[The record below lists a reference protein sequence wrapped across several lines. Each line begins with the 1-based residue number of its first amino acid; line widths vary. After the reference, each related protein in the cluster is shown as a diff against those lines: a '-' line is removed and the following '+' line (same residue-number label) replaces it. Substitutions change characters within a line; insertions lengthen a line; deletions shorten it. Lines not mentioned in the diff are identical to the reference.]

1 MKKILVIISAVIV
14 AAACAA
20 PPTNREAAPANANV
34 ATAPSP
40 AAVTEADAIAKEK
53 AVWDTIKNKD
63 YEAFG
68 NMLDEGQV
76 EVTGEAV
83 NDKAAS
89 IANVKVF
96 EPSDVNF
103 SDWKFLSIDKDAF
116 VVSYTVSY
124 KGKYKGKDFPP
135 ESAHASSAWV
145 NRAGKWLAK
154 YHQECPVKAAM
165 PPPARPAE
173 KAKAAAPPAASP
185 VMAAAGPDPIAN
197 EKMIWDFLKNKNYDA
212 FAANLASDAIEVEPD
227 GVFDKAGSV
236 KGVSQVDLSK
246 AVVSDFQSVKLDD
259 DASLVVYM
267 VKTPGGL
274 APNGARHATIWANRA
289 GKWLAVFHHGG
300 TPVTKPGAMPET
312 KPAAAPSPTKSA
324 SPVVKPPMKK
334 T

>member
-1 MKKILVIISAVIV
+1 MKKILVIICALIV

-40 AAVTEADAIAKEK
+40 AVTEADAIAKEK
-53 AVWDTIKNKD
+53 AAWDAIKNKD

-96 EPSDVNF
+96 EPNDVNF

-116 VVSYTVSY
+116 VVTYTVSY
-124 KGKYKGKDFPP
+124 KGKYKGKEFPA
-135 ESAHASSAWV
+135 ESARASSAWV

-154 YHQECPVKAAM
+154 YHQECPVKPAM
-165 PPPARPAE
+165 PPPARPAD
-173 KAKAAAPPAASP
+173 KAKAAASPVASP
-185 VMAAAGPDPIAN
+185 VTAAAGPDPIAN

-212 FAANLASDAIEVEPD
+212 FAANLASDSIEVEPD

-236 KGVSQVDLSK
+236 KGVSQIDLSK
-246 AVVSDFQSVKLDD
+246 AVVSDFQAVKLGD
-259 DASLVVYM
+259 DASLVVYIS
-267 VKTPGGL
+267 KNSGS
-274 APNGARHATIWANRA
+274 APNEERHATIWANRA
-289 GKWLAVFHHGG
+289 GKWSAVFHHGG
-300 TPVTKPGAMPET
+300 TPVTKPGAMTET
-312 KPAAAPSPTKSA
+312 KPAASPSPKMGA
-324 SPVVKPPMKK
+324 SPPMKPMK
-334 T
+334 KM

>member
-1 MKKILVIISAVIV
+1 MKKILVIISALIV

-34 ATAPSP
+34 ATAP

-53 AVWDTIKNKD
+53 AAWDAIKNKD

-103 SDWKFLSIDKDAF
+103 SDWKFLSIDKDVF
-116 VVSYTVSY
+116 VVTYTVSY
-124 KGKYKGKDFPP
+124 KGKYKGKEFPA
-135 ESAHASSAWV
+135 ESARASSAWV
-145 NRAGKWLAK
+145 SRGGKWLAK
-154 YHQECPVKAAM
+154 YHQECPVKPAM
-165 PPPARPAE
+165 PPPARPADR
-173 KAKAAAPPAASP
+173 AKAAASPVASP
-185 VMAAAGPDPIAN
+185 VTAAAGPDPIAN

-212 FAANLASDAIEVEPD
+212 FAANLASDSIEVEPD

-236 KGVSQVDLSK
+236 KGVSQIDLSK
-246 AVVSDFQSVKLDD
+246 AVVSDFQAVKLDD
-259 DASLVVYM
+259 DASLVVY
-267 VKTPGGL
+267 VSKNSGS
-274 APNGARHATIWANRA
+274 APNEERHATIWANRA
-289 GKWLAVFHHGG
+289 GKWSAVFHHGG
-300 TPVTKPGAMPET
+300 TPVTKPGAMAET
-312 KPAAAPSPTKSA
+312 KPAASPSPTKSA
-324 SPVVKPPMKK
+324 SPAIKPPMKK
-334 T
+334 M